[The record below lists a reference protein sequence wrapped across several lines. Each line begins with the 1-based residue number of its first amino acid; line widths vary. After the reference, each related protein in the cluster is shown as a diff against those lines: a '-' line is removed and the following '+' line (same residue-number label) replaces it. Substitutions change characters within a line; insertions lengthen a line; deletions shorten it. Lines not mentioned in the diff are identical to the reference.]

1 MDNVYNKYVLSKTV
15 NSVNRVIYVNYV
27 KKGMILSTIDVKFVK
42 EIVQFVHLDIGWVLE
57 ILV

>member
-42 EIVQFVHLDIGWVLE
+42 EIVQFVHLDID
-57 ILV
+57 